1 MMQRIGNILK
11 VAGTGELKMIKYI
24 ISHRAISQHSERR
37 SNWQA
42 R

>member
-1 MMQRIGNILK
+1 MQKIGNILK

-24 ISHRAISQHSERR
+24 ISHRALSIYNKRR